1 MNMKLRKFIIN
12 GSSRYLQSGCLKS
25 KIDTSDVNL
34 SMLSLRQPN
43 ELDSVVTL
51 NYMGHTEYEFDNVDI
66 SLYRVTL
73 NLPFYKIIIFNEYTN
88 KDGLPLKVLCPIM
101 YVNFVQDNVK
111 SIINGNAELLGI
123 YDFTKDAEDNNF
135 WWDLENDFMM
145 FYGDETLVLNA
156 LEEKHKEVSDDKTL
170 SVLRELYISQIEEH
184 YDLAYKWKNIT
195 KKPKIDKKK
204 NTRIYEP
211 FGIHIVKMAY
221 ISIILAFLTENNI
234 EYDANGVRFHIP
246 VDVLSQNNYSI
257 EYFDD
262 KTNEL
267 CSEYYAIRDNSI
279 KLNNSKK
286 ELVLTLKK
294 VLEKKNES

>member
-1 MNMKLRKFIIN
+1 MKLRKFIIN
-12 GSSRYLQSGCLKS
+12 GPSRYLQSGCLKS
-25 KIDTSDVNL
+25 TIDTSDVNL

-43 ELDSVVTL
+43 EVDSVVTL
-51 NYMGHTEYEFDNVDI
+51 NYMGHTEYEFDNVDM
-66 SLYRVTL
+66 SLYRISL
-73 NLPFYKIIIFNEYTN
+73 NLPFYKVITFNEYTN

-101 YVNFVQDNVK
+101 YVNLVQENIK
-111 SIINGNAELLGI
+111 SIMNGNAELLGI
-123 YDFTKDAEDNNF
+123 YDINRDAEDNNF

-145 FYGDETLVLNA
+145 FYGDETLVLNT
-156 LEEKHKEVSDDKTL
+156 LEEKHKKVSDDKTL
-170 SVLRELYISQIEEH
+170 SVLREFYISQIEGH

-195 KKPKIDKKK
+195 KKPKIDMKT

-221 ISIILAFLTENNI
+221 ISILLAFLTENNI
-234 EYDANGVRFHIP
+234 EYDANGVHFHTP

-267 CSEYYAIRDNSI
+267 CGEYYAIRDNGI
-279 KLNNSKK
+279 KLNNSRK
-286 ELVLTLKK
+286 ELVLTLRK
-294 VLEKKNES
+294 VLDKKNES